1 MSRVENAAAG
11 FLVRRRTSF
20 FWVVPLLLLVPAR
33 PQPAMFWAGVALALV
48 GQAIRIWAAG
58 TIHKER
64 EVTTGGPY
72 AYVRHP
78 LYCGTFFITLAYGLM
93 SGLWWSLA
101 VLIPLYLVLHLVA
114 VASEEKNMCE
124 LFGESYREYA
134 RRVGRFLPR
143 LRRLRGTAPALARQ
157 GAFCWRQVIANQE
170 HVAILFT
177 VTMTLLFALRMR

>member
-1 MSRVENAAAG
+1 VVSDAATG

-20 FWVVPLLLLVPAR
+20 FWIVPLLLLIPA
-33 PQPAMFWAGVALALV
+33 QPNLPMFWAGVALAAI

-58 TIHKER
+58 TIHKSQ

-101 VLIPLYLVLHLVA
+101 VLVPLYLILHAAA
-114 VASEEKNMCE
+114 VSTEERNLCE
-124 LFGESYREYA
+124 MFGDAYREYA

-143 LRRLRGTAPALARQ
+143 LSRAPEGVVPRR
-157 GAFCWRQVIANQE
+157 GAFSWRQVLFNHE
-170 HVAILFT
+170 HVTVLFT
-177 VTMTLLFALRMR
+177 LAMTLLFAARMRW